1 MASMFNAI
9 NALRTYK
16 SDTYPDDYS
25 QWYCYVDKEIYD
37 TNELYESYGY
47 TSKYEIYSSGLFVE
61 LPKVDITEC
70 EKQYLRLRL
79 GKDFKKWD
87 SILDNEFDIEFR
99 IYVERNFLTEDWVG
113 FEEKILSSTLLQWCS
128 RYGIVLDR

>member
-1 MASMFNAI
+1 MASRSNFI

-16 SDTYPDDYS
+16 SDTYPDGYS
-25 QWYCYVDKEIYD
+25 QWYCYVDKEIYN

-47 TSKYEIYSSGLFVE
+47 TSMYEIYSSGLFIE

-99 IYVERNFLTEDWVG
+99 IYIERNFLTEDWVD
-113 FEEKILSSTLLQWCS
+113 FEKKILSSTLLQWCS
-128 RYGIVLDR
+128 RYGIVL